1 MERNRR
7 RQKEL
12 SGRGR
17 YASGQRKGSS
27 LNRTQRQFI
36 FLKRKYETAKNV
48 AKIAK
53 LSEGM
58 VSRILSGKTMPTRAS
73 IKTLVSALPTE
84 DAAQLFAAFLSD
96 QIPRS
101 LRRSIRIIANN
112 HPSIDEFVNQLSPE
126 GFELIEKLARL
137 CLEDEELCHVFAQHV
152 NLFTERRRRYSNE
165 ALEGVEKAPPEP
177 LP

>member
-1 MERNRR
+1 MEPNRR
-7 RQKEL
+7 REKEL

-17 YASGQRKGSS
+17 YASGRKKGSS

-36 FLKRKYETAKNV
+36 SLKRNYKTAKEV

-58 VSRILSGKTMPTRAS
+58 VSRIISGKTMPTRAS
-73 IKTLVSALPTE
+73 IKTLVSALPAE
-84 DAAQLFAAFLSD
+84 ESAQLFAAFLSD
-96 QIPRS
+96 QIPRA

-112 HPSIDEFVNQLSPE
+112 HPSIDELVNQLSPE

-137 CLEDEELCHVFAQHV
+137 CLEDEELCHVFTQHV
-152 NLFTERRRRYSNE
+152 NLWIERRRSYSNE
-165 ALEGVEKAPPEP
+165 ALEGVGKASPEA